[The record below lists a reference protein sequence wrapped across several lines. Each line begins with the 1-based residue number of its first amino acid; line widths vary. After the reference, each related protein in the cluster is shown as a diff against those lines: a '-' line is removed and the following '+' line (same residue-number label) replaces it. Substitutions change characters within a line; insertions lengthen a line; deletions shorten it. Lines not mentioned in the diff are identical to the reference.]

1 MSYSGGMLDR
11 EEMEEEYDEKNG
23 MMTPL
28 ATEQQPHVRLKER
41 IRELRVFQVAA
52 LVLFIAAIV
61 FLVLFVQQTGSP
73 ATKKT
78 EKDDDVVEQTMYASC
93 VLVGGGGVSGV
104 VTMWQTKRT
113 EDITVE
119 VTVAGLEPGE
129 HGFHIHE
136 LGSLDGGCGSSGSH
150 YNPFG
155 KNHGAPYDEDRH
167 VGDLGNIV
175 ANEEG
180 VAVATITDRLV
191 KLSGETSVIGR
202 AIVVHADR
210 DDLGRGGF
218 PDSLTTG
225 HAGARVACGVI
236 GIAAAQI

>member
-1 MSYSGGMLDR
+1 MSYSRGMLDR

-28 ATEQQPHVRLKER
+28 GTEQQPHVRLKER

-73 ATKKT
+73 AIKKT

-136 LGSLDGGCGSSGSH
+136 LYVRMNHPHTYARTCSTMAAPESLS
-150 YNPFG
+150 
-155 KNHGAPYDEDRH
+155 
-167 VGDLGNIV
+167 
-175 ANEEG
+175 
-180 VAVATITDRLV
+180 
-191 KLSGETSVIGR
+191 LS
-202 AIVVHADR
+202 
-210 DDLGRGGF
+210 L
-218 PDSLTTG
+218 SLSLSFY
-225 HAGARVACGVI
+225 R
-236 GIAAAQI
+236 